1 MNSDRDLKD
10 LVERYVNNNNDS
22 VTSQD
27 DGNSRPDPNTGTN
40 FHNNNAEA
48 HTDARADAQDHSNGA
63 ESVSEARLHANRE
76 NAKKST
82 GPKTA
87 RGKAYSRR
95 NALKHGLLAK
105 SVMFHPDGTRMNED
119 LHQLWDELH
128 EKYGEGDV
136 IADLRIQTVIVE
148 CWRQGKAL
156 KHEAKSIEDVGIF
169 YSKGLGNFQ
178 RYRTASQRALEKNL
192 EELEKLSPPPSATEA
207 GEPEAEVS
215 AVTPENPPQTPKPP
229 SGEKSYSTS
238 KAEEVS

>member
-1 MNSDRDLKD
+1 VTELKD
-10 LVERYVNNNNDS
+10 FVERYVNNNNDS
-22 VTSQD
+22 VTSQG
-27 DGNSRPDPNTGTN
+27 DGNSRPDANTGTN
-40 FHNNNAEA
+40 LHNNNAEA
-48 HTDARADAQDHSNGA
+48 HADASPGAQDHSNGA

-76 NAKKST
+76 NAKRST

-105 SVMFHPDGTRMNED
+105 SVMFHTDGTRMNED

-136 IADLRIQTVIVE
+136 ITDLRIQTVIVE

-156 KHEAKSIEDVGIF
+156 KHEAKSIEDAGLF

-192 EELEKLSPPPSATEA
+192 EELEKLLPPLSATEE
-207 GEPEAEVS
+207 GELEAEVS
-215 AVTPENPPQTPKPP
+215 AVTHENPPQTPKSPT
-229 SGEKSYSTS
+229 GEKSYSTR
-238 KAEEVS
+238 KAEDVS

>member
-1 MNSDRDLKD
+1 VTELKD
-10 LVERYVNNNNDS
+10 FVERYVNNNNDS
-22 VTSQD
+22 VTSQG
-27 DGNSRPDPNTGTN
+27 DGNSTPDANTGTN
-40 FHNNNAEA
+40 LHNNNAEA
-48 HTDARADAQDHSNGA
+48 HADASPGAQDHSNGA

-76 NAKKST
+76 NAKRST

-105 SVMFHPDGTRMNED
+105 SVMFHTDGTRMNED

-136 IADLRIQTVIVE
+136 ITDLRIQTVIVE

-156 KHEAKSIEDVGIF
+156 KHEAKSIEDAGLF

-192 EELEKLSPPPSATEA
+192 EELEKLLPPLSATEE
-207 GEPEAEVS
+207 GELEAEVS
-215 AVTPENPPQTPKPP
+215 AVTHENPPQTPKSPT
-229 SGEKSYSTS
+229 GEKSYSTR
-238 KAEEVS
+238 KAEDVS

>member
-10 LVERYVNNNNDS
+10 FVERYVNNYNDS
-22 VTSQD
+22 VTSQG

-40 FHNNNAEA
+40 LHKNNAEA
-48 HTDARADAQDHSNGA
+48 HTDASADAQDHSNGA

-76 NAKKST
+76 NAKRSS

-105 SVMFHPDGTRMNED
+105 SVMFHPDGTPMNED

-156 KHEAKSIEDVGIF
+156 KRPG
-169 YSKGLGNFQ
+169 
-178 RYRTASQRALEKNL
+178 
-192 EELEKLSPPPSATEA
+192 
-207 GEPEAEVS
+207 
-215 AVTPENPPQTPKPP
+215 
-229 SGEKSYSTS
+229 
-238 KAEEVS
+238 